1 MHNIIIPTYR
11 LDDGF
16 LQVVDLLVV
25 KVIFQV
31 PINWFE
37 FLIHTTLRVV
47 ADVLESQSMTYNYV
61 RDDQI

>member
-1 MHNIIIPTYR
+1 MHNIFIPTYR

-16 LQVVDLLVV
+16 LHVVDLLVV

-37 FLIHTTLRVV
+37 FLIHITLRVV